1 MMNQFD
7 TKTSLQSTLRWVG
20 SIFCLLMV
28 VFSAHAQRAERTAY
42 TLQGV
47 VTEPSGPVIGATVIV
62 AGTNFGAATDVDGNY
77 SFTANLSPGTY
88 QLVFSSLGFTN
99 ANQSITLGTE
109 AVVKTDATLGEDAIQ
124 LDEAVAIGSTL
135 KSSRRQLGNNIT
147 TVTAE
152 NLQNTG
158 TGNLISALQG
168 KVAGAQ
174 ITQNSGDPAGGISV
188 RLRGLKSIQ
197 GNSDPLYVIDGVIV
211 SNSTVGVTKT
221 AEANSGVG
229 STVAG
234 TNRMADI
241 NPADIE
247 SMSILS
253 GAAAAAIYGSRAS
266 NGVVLITTKRGK
278 AGAPEVSFSTS
289 FNINELRK
297 KVPISTYGK
306 QFGFAGLRLHP
317 IGAVTAA
324 VATANNATITPITRD
339 GAVTNLATNLVD
351 VTRYDYQDLIF
362 QKGMG
367 TDNNLSVSG
376 GTDKTRYYGSASY
389 MQNEG
394 IIVGS
399 DFKRYGMRLNLDQTL
414 ASWAKVS
421 LGVNYVN
428 SFSNEKPDGNVFYSP
443 INGINITN
451 NIYDAASRDG
461 NGNLKAVEP
470 TRINPLSATET
481 FKITQEVNRAISN
494 VRFDFFPV
502 DGLTINFIGGVDAI
516 AQVGKTFIPPYPYDG
531 VNTAYYA
538 NGYAATVNNI
548 TTLFNNDLNI
558 TYEKQFG
565 RIKSTTS
572 AGYNYQF
579 TKGDYTRASGE
590 NIVPSIQSVSGASVI
605 SAGYGLERYSVAGM
619 FAQETFGIDNV
630 LFLTVAGR
638 VDGSSKFTPEK
649 NNQFYPKVSG
659 SLVVSELGF
668 WKNNAGLNKAINALK
683 LRGSWGDAGGL
694 TALGS
699 YDRFWRFNPTPF
711 LGKSAVLPGSQLA
724 NPLVVP
730 ERTRELE
737 GGIDASFLNNRANV
751 GITVYQQKVFDLVV
765 NRVLASTSGGKSIIN
780 NVGEMENKGVEVL
793 LGLTPIKTKD
803 FNWDINVSYSANQNK
818 VTKLGSPFVAISTAS
833 GTPSF
838 LIQGYPA
845 SVFYGTY
852 YAADANGKQLN
863 TVQGLPQ
870 SERGTIKLYNAGD
883 PIPAGGYVV
892 ANQLLTPVRNAD
904 GQPPAAGTVQLR
916 KVIGDPNPKWLG
928 SFSTG
933 ISYKNIRLSGLL
945 DAVQGVDVFNADR
958 RTRQGVGIGDVAEKE
973 LKGELP
979 RGYIFSIYPI
989 EEWRIDNGSFV
1000 KLREISLAYSLPKIK
1015 GFSSLTLA
1023 LVGRNLMSW
1032 DNYQGFDPETNAGGN
1047 SDLLRGVDFGNVPIP
1062 RTYQVA
1068 LSAKF

>member
-1 MMNQFD
+1 MTNQFD
-7 TKTSLQSTLRWVG
+7 TKSSPQRALRWVG
-20 SIFCLLMV
+20 SIFFLLV
-28 VFSAHAQRAERTAY
+28 FVFSASAQRATY
-42 TLQGV
+42 TLQGTV
-47 VTEPSGPVIGATVIV
+47 LEPSGPVIGATVIV
-62 AGTNFGAATDVDGNY
+62 AGTSFGAATDVDGNY
-77 SFTANLSPGTY
+77 SFTATLSPGTY

-99 ANQSITLGTE
+99 SNQSVTLGAE
-109 AVVKTDATLGEDAIQ
+109 SMVKTDVVLGEDAIQ

-135 KSSRRQLGNNIT
+135 KSSRRQLGNAIT
-147 TVTAE
+147 TVSAE

-168 KVAGAQ
+168 KIAGAQ

-211 SNSTVGVTKT
+211 SNSTVGVTKV
-221 AEANSGVG
+221 AEANSGIG
-229 STVAG
+229 SAVAG

-247 SMSILS
+247 TMSVIS

-266 NGVVLITTKRGK
+266 NGVILITTKRGQ
-278 AGAPEVSFSTS
+278 AGAPQVSFSTS
-289 FNINELRK
+289 FNMNELRQ
-297 KVPISTYGK
+297 KVPITTYGK
-306 QFGFAGLRLHP
+306 QFGYAGLRLHP
-317 IGAVTAA
+317 IGAVTQA

-367 TDNNLSVSG
+367 TDNNLSVAG
-376 GTDKTRYYGSASY
+376 GTDKTHYYASASY
-389 MQNEG
+389 MQNDG
-394 IIVGS
+394 IIKGS

-428 SFSNEKPDGNVFYSP
+428 SFSNERPDGNVFYSP
-443 INGINITN
+443 INGVNITN
-451 NIYDAASRDG
+451 NIYNAAERDG

-470 TRINPLSATET
+470 TRINPLSAVET

-494 VRFDFFPV
+494 IRFDFFPME
-502 DGLTINFIGGVDAI
+502 GMTINFIGGVDAI

-558 TYEKQFG
+558 TYEKQIG

-572 AGYNYQF
+572 VGYNYQF

-590 NIVPSIQSVSGASVI
+590 NIVPSIQSVSGASTI
-605 SAGYGLERYSVAGM
+605 SAGYGLDRYSVAGV

-638 VDGSSKFTPEK
+638 MDGSSKFTPEK

-668 WKNNAGLNKAINALK
+668 WKNGGLGKAINGLK

-737 GGIDASFLNNRANV
+737 GGADISFLNNRANI
-751 GITVYQQKVFDLVV
+751 GITLYQQKVFDLVV
-765 NRVLASTSGGKSIIN
+765 NRVLASTSGGKTIVN
-780 NVGEMENKGVEVL
+780 NVGEMENKGIELL
-793 LGLTPIKTKD
+793 LGLNPVKTKD
-803 FNWDINVSYSANQNK
+803 FNWDMYASFSRNQNL
-818 VTKLGSPFVAISTAS
+818 VTKLGSPFVSISSSA
-833 GTPSF
+833 GAPSY

-852 YAADANGKQLN
+852 YAADASGNNLN

-870 SERGTIKLYNAGD
+870 SERGTIKIYNAGD
-883 PIPAGGYVV
+883 PIPAGSYVV
-892 ANQLLTPVRNAD
+892 ANQLLTPVRGAD

-916 KVIGDPNPKWLG
+916 KIIGNPNPKWLG
-928 SFSTG
+928 SFNTG
-933 ISYKNIRLSGLL
+933 ITYKGVRLSGLL

-989 EEWRIDNGSFV
+989 EQWRIDNGSFV
-1000 KLREISLAYSLPKIK
+1000 KLREISLSYMLPKMR
-1015 GFSSLTLA
+1015 GFSSMNIA
-1023 LVGRNLMSW
+1023 LVGRNLISW
-1032 DNYQGFDPETNAGGN
+1032 DKYQGFDPETSAGGN

-1062 RTYQVA
+1062 RTYQVT

>member
-1 MMNQFD
+1 MM
-7 TKTSLQSTLRWVG
+7 RWVG
-20 SIFCLLMV
+20 SIFFLWML
-28 VFSAHAQRAERTAY
+28 VFSAAAQRTAY
-42 TLQGV
+42 TFQGA
-47 VTEPSGPVIGATVIV
+47 VTEANGAVTGATVIIG
-62 AGTNFGAATDVDGNY
+62 GTSFGAATDIDGNY
-77 SFTANLSPGTY
+77 SFTATLSPGTY
-88 QLVFSSLGFTN
+88 QLVFSSLGYTN
-99 ANQSITLGTE
+99 ANQTITLGAET
-109 AVVKTDATLGEDAIQ
+109 VVKTDVMLGEDAIQ

-135 KSSRRQLGNNIT
+135 KSSRRQLGNAIT
-147 TVTAE
+147 TVTEA

-158 TGNLISALQG
+158 TGNLVSALQG
-168 KVAGAQ
+168 KIAGAQ

-197 GNSDPLYVIDGVIV
+197 GNSDPLYVIDGVVV

-221 AEANSGVG
+221 AEANSGIG

-247 SMSILS
+247 SMSVIS

-266 NGVVLITTKRGK
+266 NGVVLITTKRGQ
-278 AGAPEVSFSTS
+278 AGAPQVSFNTS

-317 IGAVTAA
+317 IGGVTQA

-362 QKGMG
+362 RQGMG

-376 GTDKTRYYGSASY
+376 GTDKTHYYASAGY

-394 IIVGS
+394 IIQGS
-399 DFKRYGMRLNLDQTL
+399 DFTRYGMRLNLDQTL

-421 LGVNYVN
+421 IGANYIN

-451 NIYDAASRDG
+451 NIYDAAARDA

-502 DGLTINFIGGVDAI
+502 EGMTINFVGGVDAI
-516 AQVGKTFIPPYPYDG
+516 SQVGKTFIPPYPYDG

-565 RIKSTTS
+565 KIKSTT
-572 AGYNYQF
+572 AVGYNYQF

-590 NIVPSIQSVSGASVI
+590 NIVPSIQSVSGASTI
-605 SAGYGLERYSVAGM
+605 SAGYGLDRFSVAGV
-619 FAQETFGIDNV
+619 FAQETFGIDNI

-638 VDGSSKFTPEK
+638 IDGSSKFTPEK

-659 SLVVSELGF
+659 SLVVSDLAF
-668 WKNNAGLNKAINALK
+668 WKNSVALNKAVNGLK
-683 LRGSWGDAGGL
+683 LRASWGDAGGL

-737 GGIDASFLNNRANV
+737 GGADISFLNNRANL
-751 GITVYQQKVFDLVV
+751 GITVYKQQVFDLVV

-780 NVGEMENKGVEVL
+780 NVGEMENKGVELL
-793 LGLTPIKTKD
+793 LGLTPVKTKD
-803 FNWDINVSYSANQNK
+803 FNWDINLSYSSNQNK

-845 SVFYGTY
+845 SVFYGTF
-852 YAADANGKQLN
+852 YAADANGNNLN
-863 TVQGLPQ
+863 TAQGLPQ
-870 SERGTIKLYNAGD
+870 SERGTIKLYKDGD
-883 PIPAGGYVV
+883 AIPSGSYVI
-892 ANQLLTPVRNAD
+892 ANQLFTPVRNAE

-916 KVIGDPNPKWLG
+916 KIIGDPNPETFL
-928 SFSTG
+928 FR
-933 ISYKNIRLSGLL
+933 RL
-945 DAVQGVDVFNADR
+945 
-958 RTRQGVGIGDVAEKE
+958 
-973 LKGELP
+973 
-979 RGYIFSIYPI
+979 
-989 EEWRIDNGSFV
+989 
-1000 KLREISLAYSLPKIK
+1000 
-1015 GFSSLTLA
+1015 
-1023 LVGRNLMSW
+1023 
-1032 DNYQGFDPETNAGGN
+1032 
-1047 SDLLRGVDFGNVPIP
+1047 
-1062 RTYQVA
+1062 
-1068 LSAKF
+1068 